1 MAMWVTIPCKDLEI
15 KEGSLLYVYTGTNET
30 GDMFAVIKIA
40 DILDKIIETFQK
52 NGLILL
58 EKRQGM
64 TED

>member
-1 MAMWVTIPCKDLEI
+1 MSTWTTIPGKDLEI
-15 KEGSLLYVYTGTNET
+15 KEESLLYVYTGTNES
-30 GDMFAVIKIA
+30 GDVFAVIKIT

-52 NGLILL
+52 NGLIPL